1 MLILQIIIRSLILRN
16 AEIEKEIAIL
26 ADDIEEVQLPSF
38 ESSKA
43 RLESEWEANRTQL
56 RSIRRELRIRI
67 QSLRESLLDLDDDT
81 SNDLDKLKKT
91 HVCVATGVVQLL
103 ADKAEDGKLGEMN
116 IKELSFSR

>member
-1 MLILQIIIRSLILRN
+1 MCRSLILRN

-26 ADDIEEVQLPSF
+26 ADDIEEVQAPSF
-38 ESSKA
+38 KSSKA

-91 HVCVATGVVQLL
+91 HVCVATGVMQLL
-103 ADKAEDGKLGEMN
+103 ADKEDGGKLGEMN

>member
-1 MLILQIIIRSLILRN
+1 MLILQIIFRSLILRN